1 MSLII
6 QFVGT
11 ALSIL
16 LVSRIVPGI
25 AVDGFY
31 VALLA
36 ALILGVLNILVKPIL
51 FILTLPITIITFG
64 LFTFVL
70 NAFMFWLAA
79 SFLNGFSVSG
89 FLPALVG
96 SIIVSAVSTV
106 LHRILA

>member
-1 MSLII
+1 MGLII
-6 QFVGT
+6 QVVGT
-11 ALSIL
+11 ALALL

-25 AVDGFY
+25 SVDGIY
-31 VALLA
+31 VAILA
-36 ALILGVLNILVKPIL
+36 ALVLGVLNVLVKPIL
-51 FILTLPITIITFG
+51 FILTLPITILTFG

-96 SIIVSAVSTV
+96 SIIVTAVSTV

>member
-1 MSLII
+1 MGFII

-11 ALSIL
+11 ALALL

-25 AVDGFY
+25 SVDGIY
-31 VALLA
+31 VALVA
-36 ALILGVLNILVKPIL
+36 ALVLGILNVLVKPIL

-79 SFLNGFSVSG
+79 SFLDGFVVSG

-96 SIIVSAVSTV
+96 SLIVSVVNTV

>member
-25 AVDGFY
+25 VVDGFY